1 MLRGIV
7 EVRFHGRGGQGVV
20 TASRLLAEAA
30 LLEGKKVQS
39 FPAFGAER
47 EGAPIKAFTRIS
59 EAPIYIRSQIYTP
72 NIVVVLDPT
81 VIRSE
86 RVTEGLKD
94 DGWLIV
100 NTIKDPEVLKE
111 ELDAKAKIA
120 TVNATSIALELLGA
134 PRVNTPILGTLVKST
149 RLVKLDSVISII
161 KSTFKGK
168 VADMNIKAVERAY
181 QETKIKGV

>member
-1 MLRGIV
+1 LRGMV

-47 EGAPIKAFTRIS
+47 EGAPIRAFTRLSDTLIRV
-59 EAPIYIRSQIYTP
+59 RSQIYTP
-72 NIVVVLDPT
+72 DVVVVLDPT
-81 VIRSE
+81 VIRAE
-86 RVTEGLKD
+86 NVTEGLKD
-94 DGWLIV
+94 NGWLIV
-100 NTIKDPEVLKE
+100 NTAREPGELKK
-111 ELDAKAKIA
+111 ELGTKAKVA

-149 RLVKLDSVISII
+149 QLVTLDSVISVVN
-161 KSTFKGK
+161 STFKGK
-168 VADMNIKAVERAY
+168 VAEANVKAVERAY
-181 QETKIKGV
+181 REAKIEEV